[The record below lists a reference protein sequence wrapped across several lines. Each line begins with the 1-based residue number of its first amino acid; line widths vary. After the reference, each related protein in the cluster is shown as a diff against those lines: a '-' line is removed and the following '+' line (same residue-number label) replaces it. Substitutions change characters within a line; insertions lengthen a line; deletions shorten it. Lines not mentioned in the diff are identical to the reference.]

1 MSNKIFFL
9 DAYALIF
16 RAYYAFIKNPRINSK
31 KINTSAV
38 FGFVNTLEDVLKR
51 EQPTHIAVAFDPSG
65 PNFRHEMFPEY
76 KANREATPEDI
87 KVAVPYIKQILE
99 AYRIP
104 IIQISGYEAD
114 DVIGSLAK
122 KFANVDSQVYMM
134 TPDKDYGQLVDEN
147 IFMYKPPHSGNVP
160 EVLGVKEVNEK
171 FGIDNPIKVIDI
183 LALWGDK
190 VDNIPGVPGVGEKT
204 AANLIAKY
212 GDIENIIKNIPQL
225 KGKQQ
230 EAFNNNIEQL
240 RLSYKLA
247 TIKTDVPVDVTLD
260 EMKLEEPDF
269 DALGKVFDELE
280 FFTLKQRIIGS
291 KAYAEPVVEK
301 KQPTK
306 AAQPQLQLDLF
317 SQPVQPEMQE
327 TKVIADINSF
337 SKENVS
343 YTLVETPFEAKQL
356 AEKLATLDEYCF
368 DTETTGTDALT
379 AELVGM
385 AFALEKGVA
394 YYVACPADRNA
405 VLSILKFFVPI
416 FSDKSKTMV
425 GQNLKYDL
433 EILEN
438 YGVEVENKLFDT
450 MLAHYILEPEE
461 KHNLD
466 FLANKYLD
474 YKMIPI
480 EELIG
485 EKGKNQ
491 RSMRSVEPRIVSN
504 YSCEDADITM
514 QLKGILLEK
523 IKEQGIEKL
532 LYDIEIPLIKVLM
545 SMERTG
551 VRIDSDRMKEYSS
564 ELQKELV
571 GIEAQIYEH
580 AGEKFN
586 ISSPKQLGVI
596 LFEKLKVD
604 PKPKMTKTKQYST
617 SEEELVKLADKHPIV
632 NEILEWRSINKLIS
646 TYVDVLP
653 TLVNPMTGMLHTSFN
668 QAITATG
675 RLSSANPNLQNI
687 PIRDERGK
695 VIRSAF
701 VASDDDHI
709 FFSADYSQIEL
720 RVMAHLSQD
729 HAMLDAF
736 NKYSLDIHT
745 ATAAKIFKVDE
756 KDVTREMRSKA
767 KTANFGIIYG
777 ISAFGLGQRLQI
789 SPKEGKTLIDSYFET
804 FHGVKDFIERSIAD
818 AREKEYV
825 ETMFGRRRYLPDIN
839 SRNAIVRGFAER
851 NAVNAP
857 IQGSA
862 ADIVKIAMINI
873 FRRFNENNL
882 KAKMILQVHDELNF
896 NVPVSEMEIVKQIV
910 VEEMQNCVK
919 LSVPLIVDAR
929 FGKNWL
935 EAH

>member
-1 MSNKIFFL
+1 MANKIFLL

-31 KINTSAV
+31 KVNTSAI

-65 PNFRHEMFPEY
+65 PNFRHEVFSQY

-87 KVAVPYIKQILE
+87 KIAVPYIKKILE

-104 IIQISGYEAD
+104 VIQISGYEAD

-122 KFANVDSQVYMM
+122 KYESSENQIFMM
-134 TPDKDYGQLVDEN
+134 TPDKDYGQLVGEN
-147 IFMYKPPHSGNVP
+147 IFIYKPPHSGSVP
-160 EVLGVKEVNEK
+160 EILGIKEVNEK
-171 FGIDNPIKVIDI
+171 FGIENPLQVIDI
-183 LALWGDK
+183 LALWGDN
-190 VDNIPGVPGVGEKT
+190 VDNIPGIPGVGAKT
-204 AANLIAKY
+204 AANLINKF
-212 GDIENIIKNIPQL
+212 GNIENIIANIDQL
-225 KGKQQ
+225 KGKQK
-230 EAFNNNIEQL
+230 EAFENNIEQL
-240 RLSYKLA
+240 RLSYMLA
-247 TIKTDVPVDVTLD
+247 TIKTDVPTEITLD
-260 EMKLEEPDF
+260 EMKIETPNFEELS
-269 DALGKVFDELE
+269 AVFDDLE
-280 FFTLKQRIIGS
+280 FFTLKQRVIGGKIEETLPKS
-291 KAYAEPVVEK
+291 KSKSTA
-301 KQPTK
+301 KQ
-306 AAQPQLQLDLF
+306 APQQQMQLDLF
-317 SQPVQPEMQE
+317 SSPAVQANEQNVE
-327 TKVIADINSF
+327 NF
-337 SKENVS
+337 SKSDVS
-343 YTLVETPFEAKQL
+343 YTLIETPFEVKQL
-356 AEKLATLDEYCF
+356 VDKLLAVDEFCF
-368 DTETTGTDALT
+368 DTETTGTDSLT

-385 AFALEKGVA
+385 SFSCEKGVA
-394 YYVACPADRNA
+394 YYVACPENRDA
-405 VLSILKFFVPI
+405 VNSILKLFVPL
-416 FSDKSKTMV
+416 FADKNKTLV

-466 FLANKYLD
+466 FLAMKYLD

-480 EELIG
+480 EQLIG
-485 EKGKNQ
+485 ERGKNQ
-491 RSMRSVEPRIVSN
+491 RSMRSVDCKTVCN
-504 YSCEDADITM
+504 YACEDADITL
-514 QLKGILLEK
+514 QIKHLLLEK
-523 IKEQGIEKL
+523 VKEQGVEKL
-532 LYDIEIPLIKVLM
+532 LYEIEFPLIKVLM

-551 VRIDSDRMKEYSS
+551 VRIDSERMKNYSA
-564 ELQKELV
+564 ELQKELSE
-571 GIEAQIYEH
+571 IEKRIFEY
-580 AGEKFN
+580 AGENFN
-586 ISSPKQLGVI
+586 ISSPRQLGVI

-604 PKPKMTKTKQYST
+604 AKPKMTKTKQYST
-617 SEEELVKLADKHPIV
+617 SEEELSKLLGKHPIV
-632 NEILEWRSINKLIS
+632 NEILEYRSVNKLIS

-653 TLVNPMTGMLHTSFN
+653 TLVNPATGMLHTSFN

-695 VIRSAF
+695 VVRSAF
-701 VASDDDHI
+701 VASDDEHI

-729 HAMLDAF
+729 PAMLDAF

-789 SPKEGKTLIDSYFET
+789 SQKEGKELINNYFET
-804 FHGVKDFIERSIAD
+804 FSGVKQYIENSIAQ

-825 ETMFGRRRYLPDIN
+825 ETIFGRRRYLPDIN
-839 SRNAIVRGFAER
+839 SQNAIVRGFAER
-851 NAVNAP
+851 NAINAP

-862 ADIVKIAMINI
+862 ADIVKIAMSNI
-873 FRRFNENNL
+873 YKRLNENNL

-896 NVPVSEMEIVKQIV
+896 NVPKSEMEIVKQIV
-910 VEEMQNCVK
+910 TEEMQNCVK

>member
-31 KINTSAV
+31 KINTSAI

-51 EQPTHIAVAFDPSG
+51 EKPTHIAVAFDPSG

-104 IIQISGYEAD
+104 IIQIAGYEAD
-114 DVIGSLAK
+114 DVIGTLAK
-122 KFANVDSQVYMM
+122 KFANADNQVFMM

-147 IFMYKPPHSGNVP
+147 TFMYRPPHSGNVP
-160 EVLGVKEVNEK
+160 EILGVKEVNEK
-171 FGIDNPIKVIDI
+171 FNIDSPLKVIDI

-190 VDNIPGVPGVGEKT
+190 VDNIPGVPGIGEKT
-204 AANLIAKY
+204 AASLIEKY
-212 GDIENIIKNIPQL
+212 GNIENIINNIPQL

-230 EAFNNNIEQL
+230 ESFRNNIEQL

-247 TIKTDVPVDVTLD
+247 TIKTDVPLDVTLD

-269 DALGKVFDELE
+269 DALAKVFDELE

-291 KAYAEPVVEK
+291 KAYAEPVAEK
-301 KQPTK
+301 KQPAK

-317 SQPVQPEMQE
+317 SQPVQTEPQE
-327 TKVIADINSF
+327 TKVFADIKSF
-337 SKENVS
+337 TKENVS

-394 YYVACPADRNA
+394 YYVVCPADKNETTK
-405 VLSILKFFVPI
+405 ILKQFLPI
-416 FSDKSKTMV
+416 FSDKNKTMV

-433 EILEN
+433 EILGN
-438 YGVEVENKLFDT
+438 YDVEVENKLFDT

-466 FLANKYLD
+466 FLANKYLG

-491 RSMRSVEPRIVSN
+491 RSMRSVDSHVVCN
-504 YSCEDADITM
+504 YSCEDADITL
-514 QLKGILLEK
+514 QLKNILLAK

-551 VRIDSDRMKEYSS
+551 VRIDSARMKEYSA

-571 GIEAQIYEH
+571 GIEESIYEH

-617 SEEELVKLADKHPIV
+617 SEEELAKLVDKHPIV

-653 TLVNPMTGMLHTSFN
+653 TLVNQKTGMLHTSFN

-687 PIRDERGK
+687 PIREERGK

-729 HAMLDAF
+729 PAMLDAF

-756 KDVTREMRSKA
+756 SEVTREMRSKA

-789 SPKEGKTLIDSYFET
+789 SPKEGKALIDSYFET
-804 FHGVKDFIERSIAD
+804 FHGVKEFIERSIAD

-825 ETMFGRRRYLPDIN
+825 ETMFGRRRYLLDIN

-896 NVPVSEMEIVKQIV
+896 NVPVPEMEIVKQIV

>member
-31 KINTSAV
+31 KINTSAI

-51 EQPTHIAVAFDPSG
+51 EKPTHIAVAFDPSG

-114 DVIGSLAK
+114 DVIGTLAK
-122 KFANVDSQVYMM
+122 KFANADSQVYMM

-147 IFMYKPPHSGNVP
+147 IYMYKPPHSGNVP
-160 EVLGVKEVNEK
+160 EVFGVKEVNEK
-171 FGIDNPIKVIDI
+171 FGIDNPRKVIDI
-183 LALWGDK
+183 LALWGDSI
-190 VDNIPGVPGVGEKT
+190 DNIPGVPGVGQKT

-230 EAFNNNIEQL
+230 ESFKNNIEQL
-240 RLSYKLA
+240 RMSYKLA

-291 KAYAEPVVEK
+291 KAYAEPVAEK
-301 KQPTK
+301 KQPAK
-306 AAQPQLQLDLF
+306 VAQPQLQLDLF
-317 SQPVQPEMQE
+317 SQPVQTEPQE
-327 TKVIADINSF
+327 PKVFADIKSF
-337 SKENVS
+337 TKENVS
-343 YTLVETPFEAKQL
+343 YTLVETPYEAKQL
-356 AEKLATLDEYCF
+356 AEKLAILDEYCF

-394 YYVACPADRNA
+394 YYVVCPADKNETTE
-405 VLSILKFFVPI
+405 ILKQFLPI
-416 FSDKSKTMV
+416 FSDKNKTMV

-433 EILEN
+433 EILGN

-466 FLANKYLD
+466 FLANKYLG

-491 RSMRSVEPRIVSN
+491 KSMRSVDSRVVCN
-504 YSCEDADITM
+504 YSCEDADITL
-514 QLKGILLEK
+514 QLKDILLAK

-551 VRIDSDRMKEYSS
+551 VRIDSARMKEYSA
-564 ELQKELV
+564 ELQKELA
-571 GIEAQIYEH
+571 GIEESIYEH

-617 SEEELVKLADKHPIV
+617 SEEELAKLVDKHPIV

-653 TLVNPMTGMLHTSFN
+653 TLVNPKTGMLHTSFN

-687 PIRDERGK
+687 PIREERGK

-701 VASDDDHI
+701 VASDDEHI

-729 HAMLDAF
+729 PAMLDAF

-789 SPKEGKTLIDSYFET
+789 SPKEGKALIDSYFET
-804 FHGVKDFIERSIAD
+804 FHVVKEFIERSIAD

-910 VEEMQNCVK
+910 VDEMQNCVK
-919 LSVPLIVDAR
+919 LRVPLIVDAR

>member
-31 KINTSAV
+31 KINTSAI

-87 KVAVPYIKQILE
+87 KIAVPYIKQILE

-104 IIQISGYEAD
+104 IIQIAGFEAD
-114 DVIGSLAK
+114 DVIGTLAK
-122 KFANVDSQVYMM
+122 KFANADNQVYMM

-147 IFMYKPPHSGNVP
+147 TFMYRPPHSGNVP
-160 EVLGVKEVNEK
+160 EILGVKEVNEK
-171 FGIDNPIKVIDI
+171 FNIDNPIKVIDI

-190 VDNIPGVPGVGEKT
+190 VDNIPGVPGIGEKT
-204 AANLIAKY
+204 AATLIAKY

-230 EAFNNNIEQL
+230 EAFKNNIEQL

-260 EMKLEEPDF
+260 EMKVETPDF
-269 DALGKVFDELE
+269 EALASVFDDLE

-291 KAYAEPVVEK
+291 KAFAEPAPENK
-301 KQPTK
+301 TTK
-306 AAQPQLQLDLF
+306 VAQPQLQLDLF
-317 SQPVQPEMQE
+317 SQPVQTELQE
-327 TKVIADINSF
+327 TKVFADIKSF
-337 SKENVS
+337 TNENVS
-343 YTLVETPFEAKQL
+343 YTLVETPLETKQL
-356 AEKLATLDEYCF
+356 LEKLASLDEYCF

-394 YYVACPADRNA
+394 YYVVCPTDKNETIE
-405 VLSILKFFVPI
+405 LLKHFSPI
-416 FSDKSKTMV
+416 FSDKNKTIV

-433 EILEN
+433 EILGN
-438 YGVEVENKLFDT
+438 YDVEVENKLFDT

-466 FLANKYLD
+466 FLANKYLG

-491 RSMRSVEPRIVSN
+491 RSMRNVDSRIVCN
-504 YSCEDADITM
+504 YSCEDADITF
-514 QLKGILLEK
+514 QLKDILLAK

-551 VRIDSDRMKEYSS
+551 VRIDSARMKEYSS

-571 GIEAQIYEH
+571 GIEESIYEH

-617 SEEELVKLADKHPIV
+617 SEEELMKLIDKHPIV

-653 TLVNPMTGMLHTSFN
+653 TLVNPNTGMLHTSFN

-701 VASDDDHI
+701 VASDDQHI

-756 KDVTREMRSKA
+756 SEVTREMRSKA

-777 ISAFGLGQRLQI
+777 ISAFGLGQRLNI
-789 SPKEGKTLIDSYFET
+789 SPKEGKALIDSYFET
-804 FHGVKDFIERSIAD
+804 FSGVKEYIERSIAD

-882 KAKMILQVHDELNF
+882 KARMILQVHDELNF
-896 NVPVSEMEIVKQIV
+896 NVPVSEMEIVKQII

>member
-31 KINTSAV
+31 KINTSAI

-51 EQPTHIAVAFDPSG
+51 EKPTHIAVAFDPSG

-114 DVIGSLAK
+114 DVIGTLAK
-122 KFANVDSQVYMM
+122 KFANDDCQVYMM

-147 IFMYKPPHSGNVP
+147 IYMYKPPHSGNIP

-171 FGIDNPIKVIDI
+171 FGIDNPRKVIDI
-183 LALWGDK
+183 LALWGDSI
-190 VDNIPGVPGVGEKT
+190 DNIPGVPGVGQKT

-230 EAFNNNIEQL
+230 ESFSNNIEQL
-240 RLSYKLA
+240 RMSYKLA

-291 KAYAEPVVEK
+291 KAYAEPIAEK
-301 KQPTK
+301 QQPTK
-306 AAQPQLQLDLF
+306 VAQPQLQLDLF
-317 SQPVQPEMQE
+317 SQPVQTEPQE
-327 TKVIADINSF
+327 TKVFADIKSF
-337 SKENVS
+337 TKENVS
-343 YTLVETPFEAKQL
+343 YTLVETPLETKQL
-356 AEKLATLDEYCF
+356 LEKLASLDEYCF

-394 YYVACPADRNA
+394 YYVVCPVDKNETAD
-405 VLSILKFFVPI
+405 ILKKFLPI
-416 FSDKSKTMV
+416 FSDKNKTMV

-438 YGVEVENKLFDT
+438 YDVEVENKLFDT

-466 FLANKYLD
+466 FLANKYLG

-491 RSMRSVEPRIVSN
+491 RTMRSVDARVVCN
-504 YSCEDADITM
+504 YSCEDADITL
-514 QLKGILLEK
+514 QLKDILLAK

-551 VRIDSDRMKEYSS
+551 VRIDSARMKEYSS

-571 GIEAQIYEH
+571 GIEEQIYEH

-653 TLVNPMTGMLHTSFN
+653 TLVNSKTGMLHTSFN

-687 PIRDERGK
+687 PIREERGK

-701 VASDDDHI
+701 VASDDNHI

-729 HAMLDAF
+729 PAMLDAF

-756 KDVTREMRSKA
+756 SEVTREMRSKA

-789 SPKEGKTLIDSYFET
+789 SPKEGKALIDSYFET
-804 FHGVKDFIERSIAD
+804 FHGVKEFIERSIAD

-896 NVPVSEMEIVKQIV
+896 NVPVSEMDIVKQIV

>member
-31 KINTSAV
+31 KINTSAI

-51 EQPTHIAVAFDPSG
+51 EKPTHIAVAFDPSG

-104 IIQISGYEAD
+104 IIQIAGYEAD
-114 DVIGSLAK
+114 DVIGTLAK
-122 KFANVDSQVYMM
+122 KFANADNQVYMM

-147 IFMYKPPHSGNVP
+147 TFMYRPPHSGNVP
-160 EVLGVKEVNEK
+160 EILGVKEVNEK
-171 FGIDNPIKVIDI
+171 FNIDNPLKVIDI

-190 VDNIPGVPGVGEKT
+190 VDNIPGVPGIGEKT
-204 AANLIAKY
+204 AASLIEKY
-212 GDIENIIKNIPQL
+212 GDIENIINNIPQL

-230 EAFNNNIEQL
+230 ESFRNNIEQL

-247 TIKTDVPVDVTLD
+247 TIKTDVPLDVTLD

-291 KAYAEPVVEK
+291 KAYAEPVAEK
-301 KQPTK
+301 KQPAK

-317 SQPVQPEMQE
+317 SQPVQTEPQE
-327 TKVIADINSF
+327 TKVFADIKSF
-337 SKENVS
+337 TKENVS
-343 YTLVETPFEAKQL
+343 YTLVETPYEAKQL

-394 YYVACPADRNA
+394 YYVVCPADKNETTE
-405 VLSILKFFVPI
+405 ILKQFLPI
-416 FSDKSKTMV
+416 FSDKNKTMV

-433 EILEN
+433 EILGN

-466 FLANKYLD
+466 FLANKYLG

-491 RSMRSVEPRIVSN
+491 KSMRSVDSRVVCN
-504 YSCEDADITM
+504 YSCEDADITL
-514 QLKGILLEK
+514 QLKDILLAK

-551 VRIDSDRMKEYSS
+551 VRIDSARMKEYSA

-571 GIEAQIYEH
+571 GIEESIYEH

-617 SEEELVKLADKHPIV
+617 SEEELAKLVDKHPIV

-653 TLVNPMTGMLHTSFN
+653 TLVNPKTGMLHTSFN

-687 PIRDERGK
+687 PIREERGK

-729 HAMLDAF
+729 SAMLDAF

-789 SPKEGKTLIDSYFET
+789 SPKEGKALIDSYFET

>member
-1 MSNKIFFL
+1 MPNKIFFL

-31 KINTSAV
+31 KINTSAI

-104 IIQISGYEAD
+104 IIQIAGYEAD
-114 DVIGSLAK
+114 DVIGTLAK
-122 KFANVDSQVYMM
+122 KFGTEGNTVYMM

-147 IFMYKPPHSGNVP
+147 IFIYKPPHSGSVP
-160 EVLGVKEVNEK
+160 EILGIKEVNEK
-171 FGIDNPIKVIDI
+171 FGIDAPKKVIDI
-183 LALWGDK
+183 LALWGDSI
-190 VDNIPGVPGVGEKT
+190 DNIPGVPGVGTKT

-212 GDIENIIKNIPQL
+212 GDIEGIIGNIDQL
-225 KGKQQ
+225 KGKQK
-230 EAFNNNIEQL
+230 ESFANNIDQL
-240 RLSYKLA
+240 RLSYQLA
-247 TIKTDVPVDVTLD
+247 TIKTDVPTDVTLE
-260 EMKLEEPDF
+260 EMKIEEPDAE
-269 DALGKVFDELE
+269 ALAKVFDELE
-280 FFTLKQRIIGS
+280 FFTLKQRILGS
-291 KAYAEPVVEK
+291 KGFSATTP
-301 KQPTK
+301 QPAKPT
-306 AAQPQLQLDLF
+306 AQPQQQMQLDLF
-317 SQPVQPEMQE
+317 SAAAQQQAEQPAAKPSSHFDD
-327 TKVIADINSF
+327 KD
-337 SKENVS
+337 VS
-343 YTLVETPFEAKQL
+343 YTLIETPFEAKQL
-356 AEKLATLDEYCF
+356 AEKLADISEYCF
-368 DTETTGTDALT
+368 DTETTGTDAIT

-385 AFALEKGVA
+385 AFSTGKGVA
-394 YYVACPADRNA
+394 YYVACPENREAVNA
-405 VLSILKFFVPI
+405 ILKFFEPI
-416 FSDKSKTMV
+416 FSDKGKTMV

-433 EILEN
+433 EILAN
-438 YGVEVENKLFDT
+438 YGIEVENKLFDT

-466 FLANKYLD
+466 FLAMKYLD

-480 EELIG
+480 EDLIG

-491 RSMRSVEPRIVSN
+491 RSMRSVDCKIASN
-504 YSCEDADITM
+504 YSCEDADITL
-514 QLKGILLEK
+514 QLKEILLDK
-523 IKEQGIEKL
+523 IREQGIENL
-532 LYDIEIPLIKVLM
+532 LYDIELPLVKVLI

-551 VRIDSDRMKEYSS
+551 VRIDSERMKEYSG
-564 ELQKELV
+564 ELQKEL
-571 GIEAQIYEH
+571 GEIENRIYEY
-580 AGEKFN
+580 AGENFN
-586 ISSPKQLGVI
+586 IASPRQLGVI

-604 PKPKMTKTKQYST
+604 PKPKKTKTKQYST
-617 SEEELVKLADKHPIV
+617 SEEELQKLIDKHPIV
-632 NEILEWRSINKLIS
+632 NEILEYRSVNKLIS

-653 TLVNPMTGMLHTSFN
+653 TLVNPQTGMLHTSFN
-668 QAITATG
+668 QAVTATG

-701 VASDDDHI
+701 VASDDEHI

-729 HAMLDAF
+729 SAMLDAF
-736 NKYSLDIHT
+736 NKYSTDIHA

-789 SPKEGKTLIDSYFET
+789 SAKEGKALIDSYFET
-804 FHGVKDFIERSIAD
+804 FHGVKEYIEKSIEI

-839 SRNAIVRGFAER
+839 SHNAIVRGFAER

-862 ADIVKIAMINI
+862 ADIVKIAMANI
-873 FRRFNENNL
+873 YKRFRENNL
-882 KAKMILQVHDELNF
+882 QAKMILQVHDELNF
-896 NVPVSEMEIVKQIV
+896 NVPKSEMEIVKQIV

-929 FGKNWL
+929 FGKDWL

>member
-1 MSNKIFFL
+1 MPNKIFFL

-31 KINTSAV
+31 KINTSAI

-104 IIQISGYEAD
+104 IIQIAGYEAD
-114 DVIGSLAK
+114 DVIGTLAK
-122 KFANVDSQVYMM
+122 KFGTEGNTVYMM

-147 IFMYKPPHSGNVP
+147 IFIYKPPHSGSVP
-160 EVLGVKEVNEK
+160 EILGIKEVNEK
-171 FGIDNPIKVIDI
+171 FGIDAPKKVIDI
-183 LALWGDK
+183 LALWGDSI
-190 VDNIPGVPGVGEKT
+190 DNIPGVPGVGTKT

-212 GDIENIIKNIPQL
+212 GDIEGIIGNIDQL
-225 KGKQQ
+225 KGKQK
-230 EAFNNNIEQL
+230 ESFANNIDQL
-240 RLSYKLA
+240 RLSYQLA
-247 TIKTDVPVDVTLD
+247 TIKTDVPTDVTLE
-260 EMKLEEPDF
+260 EMKIEEPD
-269 DALGKVFDELE
+269 AETLAKVFDELE
-280 FFTLKQRIIGS
+280 FFTLKQRILGS
-291 KAYAEPVVEK
+291 KGFSATTP
-301 KQPTK
+301 QPAKPT
-306 AAQPQLQLDLF
+306 AQPQQQMQLDLF
-317 SQPVQPEMQE
+317 SAAAQQQAEQPAAKPSSHFDD
-327 TKVIADINSF
+327 KD
-337 SKENVS
+337 VS
-343 YTLVETPFEAKQL
+343 YTLIETPFEAKQL
-356 AEKLATLDEYCF
+356 AEKLADISEYCF
-368 DTETTGTDALT
+368 DTETTGTDAIT

-385 AFALEKGVA
+385 AFSTGKGVA
-394 YYVACPADRNA
+394 YYVACPENREAVNA
-405 VLSILKFFVPI
+405 ILKFFEPI
-416 FSDKSKTMV
+416 FSDKGKTMV

-433 EILEN
+433 EILAN
-438 YGVEVENKLFDT
+438 YGIEVENKLFDT

-466 FLANKYLD
+466 FLAMKYLD

-480 EELIG
+480 EDLIG

-491 RSMRSVEPRIVSN
+491 RSMRSVDCKIASN
-504 YSCEDADITM
+504 YSCEDADITL
-514 QLKGILLEK
+514 QLKEILLDK
-523 IKEQGIEKL
+523 IREQGIENL
-532 LYDIEIPLIKVLM
+532 LYDIELPLVKVLI

-551 VRIDSDRMKEYSS
+551 VRIDSERMKEYSG
-564 ELQKELV
+564 ELQKEL
-571 GIEAQIYEH
+571 GEIENRIYEY
-580 AGEKFN
+580 AGENFN
-586 ISSPKQLGVI
+586 IASPRQLGVI

-617 SEEELVKLADKHPIV
+617 SEEELQKLIDKHPIV
-632 NEILEWRSINKLIS
+632 NEILEYRSVNKLIS

-653 TLVNPMTGMLHTSFN
+653 TLVNPQTGMLHTSFN
-668 QAITATG
+668 QAVTATG

-701 VASDDDHI
+701 VASDDEHI

-729 HAMLDAF
+729 SAMLDAF
-736 NKYSLDIHT
+736 NKYSTDIHA

-789 SPKEGKTLIDSYFET
+789 SAKEGKALIDSYFET
-804 FHGVKDFIERSIAD
+804 FHGVKEYIEKSIEI

-839 SRNAIVRGFAER
+839 SHNAIVRGFAER

-862 ADIVKIAMINI
+862 ADIVKIAMANI
-873 FRRFNENNL
+873 YKRFRENNL
-882 KAKMILQVHDELNF
+882 QAKMILQVHDELNF
-896 NVPVSEMEIVKQIV
+896 NVPKSEMEIVKQIV

-929 FGKNWL
+929 FGKDWL

>member
-31 KINTSAV
+31 KINTSAI

-51 EQPTHIAVAFDPSG
+51 EKPTHIAVAFDPSG

-104 IIQISGYEAD
+104 IIQIAGYEAD
-114 DVIGSLAK
+114 DVIGTLAK
-122 KFANVDSQVYMM
+122 KFANADNQVFMM

-147 IFMYKPPHSGNVP
+147 TFMYRPPHSGNVP
-160 EVLGVKEVNEK
+160 EILGVKEVNEK
-171 FGIDNPIKVIDI
+171 FNIDSPLKVIDI

-190 VDNIPGVPGVGEKT
+190 VDNIPGVPGIGEKT
-204 AANLIAKY
+204 AASLIEKY
-212 GDIENIIKNIPQL
+212 GNIENIINNIPQL

-230 EAFNNNIEQL
+230 ESFRNNIEQL

-247 TIKTDVPVDVTLD
+247 TIKTDVPLDVTLD

-269 DALGKVFDELE
+269 DALAKVFDELE

-291 KAYAEPVVEK
+291 KAYAEPVAEK
-301 KQPTK
+301 KQPAK

-317 SQPVQPEMQE
+317 SQPVQTEPQE
-327 TKVIADINSF
+327 TKVFADIKSF
-337 SKENVS
+337 TKENVS

-394 YYVACPADRNA
+394 YYVVCPADKNETTE
-405 VLSILKFFVPI
+405 ILKQFLPI
-416 FSDKSKTMV
+416 FSDKNKTMV

-433 EILEN
+433 EILGN
-438 YGVEVENKLFDT
+438 YDVEVENKLFDT

-466 FLANKYLD
+466 FLANKYLG

-491 RSMRSVEPRIVSN
+491 RSMRSVDSHVVCN
-504 YSCEDADITM
+504 YSCEDADITL
-514 QLKGILLEK
+514 QLKNILLAK

-551 VRIDSDRMKEYSS
+551 VRIDSARMKEYSA

-571 GIEAQIYEH
+571 GIEESIYEH

-617 SEEELVKLADKHPIV
+617 SEEELAKLVDKHPIV

-653 TLVNPMTGMLHTSFN
+653 TLVNQKTGMLHTSFN

-687 PIRDERGK
+687 PIREERGK

-729 HAMLDAF
+729 PAMLDAF

-756 KDVTREMRSKA
+756 SEVTREMRSKA

-789 SPKEGKTLIDSYFET
+789 SPKEGKALIDSYFET
-804 FHGVKDFIERSIAD
+804 FHGVKEFIERSIAD

-825 ETMFGRRRYLPDIN
+825 ETMFGRRRYLLDIN

-896 NVPVSEMEIVKQIV
+896 NVPVPEMEIVKQIV

>member
-31 KINTSAV
+31 KINTSAI

-87 KVAVPYIKQILE
+87 KIAVPYIKQILE

-104 IIQISGYEAD
+104 IIQIAGFEAD
-114 DVIGSLAK
+114 DVIGTLAK
-122 KFANVDSQVYMM
+122 KFANADNQVYMM

-147 IFMYKPPHSGNVP
+147 TFMYRPPHSGNVP
-160 EVLGVKEVNEK
+160 EILGVKEVNEK
-171 FGIDNPIKVIDI
+171 FNIDNPIKVIDI

-190 VDNIPGVPGVGEKT
+190 VDNIPGVPGIGEKT
-204 AANLIAKY
+204 AATLIAKY

-230 EAFNNNIEQL
+230 EAFKNNIEQL

-260 EMKLEEPDF
+260 EMKVETPDF
-269 DALGKVFDELE
+269 EALASVFDDLE

-291 KAYAEPVVEK
+291 KAFAEPAPENK
-301 KQPTK
+301 TTK
-306 AAQPQLQLDLF
+306 VAQPQLQLDLF
-317 SQPVQPEMQE
+317 SQPVQTELQE
-327 TKVIADINSF
+327 TKVFADIKSF
-337 SKENVS
+337 TNENVS
-343 YTLVETPFEAKQL
+343 YTLVETPLETKQL
-356 AEKLATLDEYCF
+356 LEKLASLDEYCF

-394 YYVACPADRNA
+394 YYVVCPADKNETTE
-405 VLSILKFFVPI
+405 LLKHFSPI
-416 FSDKSKTMV
+416 FSDKNKTMV

-433 EILEN
+433 EILGN
-438 YGVEVENKLFDT
+438 YDVEVENKLFDT

-466 FLANKYLD
+466 FLANKYLG

-491 RSMRSVEPRIVSN
+491 RSMRSVDSRVVCN
-504 YSCEDADITM
+504 YSCEDADITF
-514 QLKGILLEK
+514 QLKDILLAK
-523 IKEQGIEKL
+523 INEQGIEKL

-551 VRIDSDRMKEYSS
+551 VRIDSARMKEYSS

-571 GIEAQIYEH
+571 GIEESIYEH

-617 SEEELVKLADKHPIV
+617 SEEELMKLIDKHPIV

-653 TLVNPMTGMLHTSFN
+653 TLVNPNTGMLHTSFN

-701 VASDDDHI
+701 VASDDQHI

-729 HAMLDAF
+729 SAMLDAF

-756 KDVTREMRSKA
+756 SEVTREMRSKA

-777 ISAFGLGQRLQI
+777 ISAFGLGQRLNI
-789 SPKEGKTLIDSYFET
+789 SPKEGKALIDSYFET
-804 FHGVKDFIERSIAD
+804 FSGVKEYIERSIAD

-882 KAKMILQVHDELNF
+882 KARMILQVHDELNF

>member
-51 EQPTHIAVAFDPSG
+51 EQPTHVAVAFDPSG

-104 IIQISGYEAD
+104 IIQIAGYEAD
-114 DVIGSLAK
+114 DVIGTLAK
-122 KFANVDSQVYMM
+122 KFANAENQVYMM

-171 FGIDNPIKVIDI
+171 FGIDNPRKVIDI
-183 LALWGDK
+183 LALWGDSI
-190 VDNIPGVPGVGEKT
+190 DNIPGVPGVGQKT

-212 GDIENIIKNIPQL
+212 GDIENIIKNISQL
-225 KGKQQ
+225 KGKQK
-230 EAFNNNIEQL
+230 ESFENNIEQL
-240 RLSYKLA
+240 RMSYKLA
-247 TIKTDVPVDVTLD
+247 TIKTDVPVEVSLD
-260 EMKLEEPDF
+260 EMKLETPDF
-269 DALGKVFDELE
+269 DALASVFDDLE
-280 FFTLKQRIIGS
+280 FFTLKQRIIGN
-291 KAYAEPVVEK
+291 KAFAEPVPEK
-301 KQPTK
+301 KTVK
-306 AAQPQLQLDLF
+306 VAQPQLQLDLF
-317 SQPVQPEMQE
+317 SQPVQTETQE
-327 TKVIADINSF
+327 TKVFVDIKSF
-337 SKENVS
+337 AKENVS
-343 YTLVETPFEAKQL
+343 YSLVETPLETKQL
-356 AEKLATLDEYCF
+356 LEKLAALDEYCF

-394 YYVACPADRNA
+394 YYVVCPADKNETA
-405 VLSILKFFVPI
+405 EILKKFLPI
-416 FSDKSKTMV
+416 FIDKNKTMV

-438 YGVEVENKLFDT
+438 YGIDVENKLFDT

-466 FLANKYLD
+466 FLANKYLG

-491 RSMRSVEPRIVSN
+491 RSMRSVDSHVVCN
-504 YSCEDADITM
+504 YSCEDADITL
-514 QLKGILLEK
+514 QLKDILLSK

-532 LYDIEIPLIKVLM
+532 LYDIELPLIKVLM

-551 VRIDSDRMKEYSS
+551 VRIDSARMKEYSA

-571 GIEAQIYEH
+571 GIEENIYNH

-617 SEEELVKLADKHPIV
+617 SEEELMKLVDKHPIV
-632 NEILEWRSINKLIS
+632 NEILEWRSVNKLIS

-653 TLVNPMTGMLHTSFN
+653 ALVNPNTGMLHTSFN

-687 PIRDERGK
+687 PIRDGRGK

-701 VASDDDHI
+701 VASDDEHI

-756 KDVTREMRSKA
+756 SEVTREMRSKA

-777 ISAFGLGQRLQI
+777 ISAFGLGQRLNI
-789 SPKEGKTLIDSYFET
+789 SPKEGKALIDSYFET
-804 FHGVKDFIERSIAD
+804 FHGVKEFIERSIAV

-882 KAKMILQVHDELNF
+882 KARMILQVHDELNF
-896 NVPVSEMEIVKQIV
+896 NVPVSEKEIVKQIV
-910 VEEMQNCVK
+910 VDEMQNCVK

>member
-99 AYRIP
+99 AYKIP
-104 IIQISGYEAD
+104 IIQITGYEAD
-114 DVIGSLAK
+114 DVIGTLAK
-122 KFANVDSQVYMM
+122 KFANADSQVYMM

-160 EVLGVKEVNEK
+160 EVLGVNEVNEK

-204 AANLIAKY
+204 AANLVEKY
-212 GDIENIIKNIPQL
+212 GTIENIIANIGQL
-225 KGKQQ
+225 KGKQK
-230 EAFNNNIEQL
+230 ESFENNIEQL
-240 RLSYKLA
+240 RLSYQLA
-247 TIKTDVPVDVTLD
+247 TIKTDVPLDVTLD

-317 SQPVQPEMQE
+317 SQPVQPEVQE
-327 TKVIADINSF
+327 TKVIADIKSF
-337 SKENVS
+337 AKEKVS
-343 YTLVETPFEAKQL
+343 YTLVETPFEVKQL

-450 MLAHYILEPEE
+450 MLAHYIFEPEE

-571 GIEAQIYEH
+571 GIEEQIYEH

-653 TLVNPMTGMLHTSFN
+653 TLVNPNTGMLHTSFN

-701 VASDDDHI
+701 VASDDEHI

-789 SPKEGKTLIDSYFET
+789 SPKEGKALIDSYFET
-804 FHGVKDFIERSIAD
+804 FHGVKEFIERSIAD

-873 FRRFNENNL
+873 FRRFSENNL

>member
-1 MSNKIFFL
+1 
-9 DAYALIF
+9 
-16 RAYYAFIKNPRINSK
+16 
-31 KINTSAV
+31 
-38 FGFVNTLEDVLKR
+38 
-51 EQPTHIAVAFDPSG
+51 
-65 PNFRHEMFPEY
+65 
-76 KANREATPEDI
+76 
-87 KVAVPYIKQILE
+87 
-99 AYRIP
+99 
-104 IIQISGYEAD
+104 
-114 DVIGSLAK
+114 
-122 KFANVDSQVYMM
+122 MM

-225 KGKQQ
+225 KGKQK
-230 EAFNNNIEQL
+230 ESFENNIEQL

-260 EMKLEEPDF
+260 EMKLETPDF
-269 DALGKVFDELE
+269 DALASVFDDLE

-291 KAYAEPVVEK
+291 KAFAEPMPENKTLKV
-301 KQPTK
+301 
-306 AAQPQLQLDLF
+306 AQPQLQLDLF
-317 SQPVQPEMQE
+317 SQPAQEIVMQTVPE
-327 TKVIADINSF
+327 KSF
-337 SKENVS
+337 SNENVS

-356 AEKLATLDEYCF
+356 ADKLAALDEYCF

-405 VLSILKFFVPI
+405 VLSILKIFAPI

-466 FLANKYLD
+466 FLANKYLG
-474 YKMIPI
+474 YRMIPI

-491 RSMRSVEPRIVSN
+491 RTMRSVEPRIVSN
-504 YSCEDADITM
+504 YSCEDADITF
-514 QLKGILLEK
+514 QLKDILLSK

-551 VRIDSDRMKEYSS
+551 VRIDSARMKEYSA

-571 GIEAQIYEH
+571 GIEESIYEH

-617 SEEELVKLADKHPIV
+617 SEEELMKLIDKHPIV
-632 NEILEWRSINKLIS
+632 NEILEWRSVNKLIS

-653 TLVNPMTGMLHTSFN
+653 T
-668 QAITATG
+668 
-675 RLSSANPNLQNI
+675 
-687 PIRDERGK
+687 
-695 VIRSAF
+695 
-701 VASDDDHI
+701 
-709 FFSADYSQIEL
+709 
-720 RVMAHLSQD
+720 
-729 HAMLDAF
+729 
-736 NKYSLDIHT
+736 
-745 ATAAKIFKVDE
+745 
-756 KDVTREMRSKA
+756 
-767 KTANFGIIYG
+767 
-777 ISAFGLGQRLQI
+777 
-789 SPKEGKTLIDSYFET
+789 
-804 FHGVKDFIERSIAD
+804 
-818 AREKEYV
+818 
-825 ETMFGRRRYLPDIN
+825 
-839 SRNAIVRGFAER
+839 
-851 NAVNAP
+851 
-857 IQGSA
+857 
-862 ADIVKIAMINI
+862 
-873 FRRFNENNL
+873 
-882 KAKMILQVHDELNF
+882 
-896 NVPVSEMEIVKQIV
+896 
-910 VEEMQNCVK
+910 
-919 LSVPLIVDAR
+919 
-929 FGKNWL
+929 
-935 EAH
+935 

>member
-16 RAYYAFIKNPRINSK
+16 RADYAFIKNPRINSK
-31 KINTSAV
+31 KINTSAI

-51 EQPTHIAVAFDPSG
+51 EKPTHIAVAFDPSG

-104 IIQISGYEAD
+104 IIQIAGYEAD
-114 DVIGSLAK
+114 DVIGTLAK
-122 KFANVDSQVYMM
+122 KFANADNQVYMM

-147 IFMYKPPHSGNVP
+147 TFMYRPPHSGNVP
-160 EVLGVKEVNEK
+160 EILGVKEVNEK
-171 FGIDNPIKVIDI
+171 FNIDNPLKVIDI

-190 VDNIPGVPGVGEKT
+190 VDNIPGVPGIGEKT
-204 AANLIAKY
+204 AASLIEKY
-212 GDIENIIKNIPQL
+212 GNIENIINNIPQL

-230 EAFNNNIEQL
+230 ESFKNNIEQL

-247 TIKTDVPVDVTLD
+247 TIKTDVPLDVTLD

-269 DALGKVFDELE
+269 DALGKVFDELD

-291 KAYAEPVVEK
+291 KAYAEPVAEK
-301 KQPTK
+301 KQPAK
-306 AAQPQLQLDLF
+306 VAQPQLQLDLF
-317 SQPVQPEMQE
+317 SQPVQTEPQE
-327 TKVIADINSF
+327 PKVFADIKSF
-337 SKENVS
+337 TKENVS
-343 YTLVETPFEAKQL
+343 YTLVETPYEAKQL
-356 AEKLATLDEYCF
+356 AEKLAILDEYCF

-394 YYVACPADRNA
+394 YYVVCPADKNETTE
-405 VLSILKFFVPI
+405 ILKQFLPI
-416 FSDKSKTMV
+416 FSDKNKTMV

-433 EILEN
+433 EILGN

-466 FLANKYLD
+466 FLANKYLG

-491 RSMRSVEPRIVSN
+491 KSMRSVDSRVVCN
-504 YSCEDADITM
+504 YSCEDADITL
-514 QLKGILLEK
+514 QLKDILLAK

-551 VRIDSDRMKEYSS
+551 VRIDSARMKEYSA

-571 GIEAQIYEH
+571 GIEESIYEH

-604 PKPKMTKTKQYST
+604 SKPKMTKTKQYST
-617 SEEELVKLADKHPIV
+617 SEEELVKLAEKHPIV

-653 TLVNPMTGMLHTSFN
+653 TLVNPNTGMLHTSFN

-701 VASDDDHI
+701 VASDGEHI

-729 HAMLDAF
+729 SAMLDAF

-789 SPKEGKTLIDSYFET
+789 SPKEGKALIDSYFET

-919 LSVPLIVDAR
+919 LRVPLIVDAR

>member
-1 MSNKIFFL
+1 MPNKIFFL

-31 KINTSAV
+31 KINTSAI

-65 PNFRHEMFPEY
+65 PNFRHEMFPKY

-104 IIQISGYEAD
+104 IIQIAGYEAD
-114 DVIGSLAK
+114 DVIGTLAK
-122 KFANVDSQVYMM
+122 KFGTEGNTVYMM

-147 IFMYKPPHSGNVP
+147 IFIYKPPHSGSVP
-160 EVLGVKEVNEK
+160 EILGIKEVNEK
-171 FGIDNPIKVIDI
+171 FGIDAPKKVIDI
-183 LALWGDK
+183 LALWGDSI
-190 VDNIPGVPGVGEKT
+190 DNIPGVPGVGTKT

-212 GDIENIIKNIPQL
+212 GDIEGIIGNIDQL
-225 KGKQQ
+225 KGKQK
-230 EAFNNNIEQL
+230 ESFANNIDQL
-240 RLSYKLA
+240 RLSYQLA
-247 TIKTDVPVDVTLD
+247 TIKTDVPTDVTLE
-260 EMKLEEPDF
+260 EMKIEEPDAE
-269 DALGKVFDELE
+269 ALAKVFDELE
-280 FFTLKQRIIGS
+280 FFTLKQRILGS
-291 KAYAEPVVEK
+291 KGFSATTP
-301 KQPTK
+301 QPAKPT
-306 AAQPQLQLDLF
+306 AQPQQQMQLDLF
-317 SQPVQPEMQE
+317 SAAAQQQAEQPAAKPSSHFDD
-327 TKVIADINSF
+327 KD
-337 SKENVS
+337 VS
-343 YTLVETPFEAKQL
+343 YTLIETPFEAKQL
-356 AEKLATLDEYCF
+356 AEKLADISEYCF
-368 DTETTGTDALT
+368 DTETTGTDAIT

-385 AFALEKGVA
+385 AFSTGKGVA
-394 YYVACPADRNA
+394 YYVACPENREAVNA
-405 VLSILKFFVPI
+405 ILKFFEPI
-416 FSDKSKTMV
+416 FSDKGKTMV

-433 EILEN
+433 EILAN
-438 YGVEVENKLFDT
+438 YGIEVENKRFDT

-466 FLANKYLD
+466 FLAMKYLD

-480 EELIG
+480 ENLIG

-491 RSMRSVEPRIVSN
+491 RSMRSVDCKIASN
-504 YSCEDADITM
+504 YSCEDADITL
-514 QLKGILLEK
+514 QLKEILLDK
-523 IKEQGIEKL
+523 IREQGIENL
-532 LYDIEIPLIKVLM
+532 LYDIELPLVKVLI

-551 VRIDSDRMKEYSS
+551 VRIDSERMKEYSG
-564 ELQKELV
+564 ELQKEL
-571 GIEAQIYEH
+571 GEIENRIYEY
-580 AGEKFN
+580 AGENFN
-586 ISSPKQLGVI
+586 IASPRQLGVI

-617 SEEELVKLADKHPIV
+617 SEEELQKLIDKHPIV
-632 NEILEWRSINKLIS
+632 NEILEYRSVNKLIS

-653 TLVNPMTGMLHTSFN
+653 TLVNPQTGMLHTSFN
-668 QAITATG
+668 QAVTATG

-701 VASDDDHI
+701 VASDDEHI

-729 HAMLDAF
+729 SAMLDAF
-736 NKYSLDIHT
+736 NKYSTDIHA

-789 SPKEGKTLIDSYFET
+789 SAKEGKALIDSYFET
-804 FHGVKDFIERSIAD
+804 FHGVKEYIEKSIEI

-839 SRNAIVRGFAER
+839 SHNAIVRGFAER

-862 ADIVKIAMINI
+862 ADIVKIAMANI
-873 FRRFNENNL
+873 YKRFRENNL
-882 KAKMILQVHDELNF
+882 QAKMILQVHDELNF
-896 NVPVSEMEIVKQIV
+896 NVPKSEMEIVKQIV

-929 FGKNWL
+929 FGKDWL

>member
-1 MSNKIFFL
+1 MPNKIFFL

-31 KINTSAV
+31 KINTSAI

-104 IIQISGYEAD
+104 IIQIAGYEAD
-114 DVIGSLAK
+114 DVIGTLAK
-122 KFANVDSQVYMM
+122 KFGTEGNTVYMM

-147 IFMYKPPHSGNVP
+147 IFIYKPPHSGSVP
-160 EVLGVKEVNEK
+160 EILGIKEVNEK
-171 FGIDNPIKVIDI
+171 FGIDAPKKVIDI
-183 LALWGDK
+183 LALWGDSI
-190 VDNIPGVPGVGEKT
+190 DNIPGVPGVGTKT

-212 GDIENIIKNIPQL
+212 GDIEGIIGNIDQL
-225 KGKQQ
+225 KGKQK
-230 EAFNNNIEQL
+230 ESFANNIDQL
-240 RLSYKLA
+240 RLSYQLA
-247 TIKTDVPVDVTLD
+247 TIKTDVPTDVTLE
-260 EMKLEEPDF
+260 EMKIEEPDAE
-269 DALGKVFDELE
+269 ALAKVFDELE
-280 FFTLKQRIIGS
+280 FFTLKQRILGS
-291 KAYAEPVVEK
+291 KGFSATTP
-301 KQPTK
+301 QPAKPT
-306 AAQPQLQLDLF
+306 AQPQQQMQLDLF
-317 SQPVQPEMQE
+317 SAAAQQQAEQPAAKPSSHFDD
-327 TKVIADINSF
+327 KD
-337 SKENVS
+337 VS
-343 YTLVETPFEAKQL
+343 YTLIETPFEAKQL
-356 AEKLATLDEYCF
+356 AEKLADISEYCF
-368 DTETTGTDALT
+368 DTETTGTDAIT

-385 AFALEKGVA
+385 AFSTGKGVA
-394 YYVACPADRNA
+394 YYVACPENREAVNA
-405 VLSILKFFVPI
+405 ILKFFEPI
-416 FSDKSKTMV
+416 FSDKGKTMV

-433 EILEN
+433 EILAN
-438 YGVEVENKLFDT
+438 YGIEVENKPFDT

-466 FLANKYLD
+466 FLAMKYLD

-480 EELIG
+480 EDLIG

-491 RSMRSVEPRIVSN
+491 RSMRSVDCKIASN
-504 YSCEDADITM
+504 YSCEDADITL
-514 QLKGILLEK
+514 QLKEILLDK
-523 IKEQGIEKL
+523 IREQGIENL
-532 LYDIEIPLIKVLM
+532 LYDIELPLVKVLI

-551 VRIDSDRMKEYSS
+551 VRIDSERMKEYSG
-564 ELQKELV
+564 ELQKEL
-571 GIEAQIYEH
+571 GEIENRIYEY
-580 AGEKFN
+580 AGENFN
-586 ISSPKQLGVI
+586 IASPRQLGVI

-617 SEEELVKLADKHPIV
+617 SEEELQKLIDKHPIV
-632 NEILEWRSINKLIS
+632 NEILEYRSVNKLIS

-653 TLVNPMTGMLHTSFN
+653 TLVNPQTGMLHTSFN
-668 QAITATG
+668 QAVTATG

-701 VASDDDHI
+701 VASDDEHI

-729 HAMLDAF
+729 SAMLDAF
-736 NKYSLDIHT
+736 NKYSTDIHA

-789 SPKEGKTLIDSYFET
+789 SAKEGKALIDSYFET
-804 FHGVKDFIERSIAD
+804 FHGVKEYIEKSIEI

-839 SRNAIVRGFAER
+839 SHNAIVRGFAER

-862 ADIVKIAMINI
+862 ADIVKIAMANI
-873 FRRFNENNL
+873 YKRFRENNL
-882 KAKMILQVHDELNF
+882 QAKMILQVHDELNF
-896 NVPVSEMEIVKQIV
+896 NVPKSEMEIVKQIV

-929 FGKNWL
+929 FGKDWL

>member
-31 KINTSAV
+31 KINTSAI

-51 EQPTHIAVAFDPSG
+51 EKPTHIAVAFDPSG

-104 IIQISGYEAD
+104 IIQIAGYEAD
-114 DVIGSLAK
+114 DVIGTLAK
-122 KFANVDSQVYMM
+122 KFANADNQVYMM

-147 IFMYKPPHSGNVP
+147 TFMYRPPHSGNVP
-160 EVLGVKEVNEK
+160 EILGVKEVNEK
-171 FGIDNPIKVIDI
+171 FNIDNPLKVIDI

-190 VDNIPGVPGVGEKT
+190 VDNIPGVPGIGEKT
-204 AANLIAKY
+204 AASLIEKY
-212 GDIENIIKNIPQL
+212 GNIENIINNIPQL

-230 EAFNNNIEQL
+230 ESFKNNIEQL

-247 TIKTDVPVDVTLD
+247 TIKTDVPLDVTLD

-269 DALGKVFDELE
+269 DALGKVFDELD

-291 KAYAEPVVEK
+291 KAYAEPVAEK
-301 KQPTK
+301 KQPAK
-306 AAQPQLQLDLF
+306 VAQPQLQLDLF
-317 SQPVQPEMQE
+317 SQPVQTEPQE
-327 TKVIADINSF
+327 PKVFADIKSF
-337 SKENVS
+337 TKENVS
-343 YTLVETPFEAKQL
+343 YTLVETPYEAKQL
-356 AEKLATLDEYCF
+356 AEKLAILDEYCF

-394 YYVACPADRNA
+394 YYVVCPADKNETTE
-405 VLSILKFFVPI
+405 ILKQFLPI
-416 FSDKSKTMV
+416 FSDKNKTMV

-433 EILEN
+433 EILGN

-466 FLANKYLD
+466 FLANKYLG

-491 RSMRSVEPRIVSN
+491 KSMRSVDSRVVCN
-504 YSCEDADITM
+504 YSCEDADITL
-514 QLKGILLEK
+514 QLKDILLAK

-551 VRIDSDRMKEYSS
+551 VRIDSARMKEYSA

-571 GIEAQIYEH
+571 GIEESIYEH

-604 PKPKMTKTKQYST
+604 SKPKMTKTKQYST
-617 SEEELVKLADKHPIV
+617 SEEELVKLAEKHPIV

-653 TLVNPMTGMLHTSFN
+653 TLVNPNTGMLHTSFN

-701 VASDDDHI
+701 VASDGEHI

-729 HAMLDAF
+729 SAMLDAF

-789 SPKEGKTLIDSYFET
+789 SPKEGKALIDSYFET

-919 LSVPLIVDAR
+919 LRVPLIVDAR

>member
-31 KINTSAV
+31 KINTSAI

-87 KVAVPYIKQILE
+87 KIAVPYIKQILE
-99 AYRIP
+99 AYKIP
-104 IIQISGYEAD
+104 IIQISGFEAD
-114 DVIGSLAK
+114 DIIGTLAK
-122 KFANVDSQVYMM
+122 KFATADNKVYMM

-147 IFMYKPPHSGNVP
+147 TFIYKPSHSGNMP
-160 EVLGVKEVNEK
+160 EILGVNEVNEK
-171 FGIDNPIKVIDI
+171 FNIDNPLKVIDI

-190 VDNIPGVPGVGEKT
+190 VDNIPGVPGIGEKT
-204 AANLIAKY
+204 AATLI
-212 GDIENIIKNIPQL
+212 GRFGNIENIIDNIGQL
-225 KGKQQ
+225 KGKQK
-230 EAFNNNIEQL
+230 ESFENNIEQL

-247 TIKTDVPVDVTLD
+247 TIKTDVPLDITLD
-260 EMKLEEPDF
+260 EMKVEKPDF
-269 DALGKVFDELE
+269 DALGKIFDELE
-280 FFTLKQRIIGS
+280 FFTLKQRIAGS
-291 KAYAEPVVEK
+291 VSVNDVKQEK
-301 KQPTK
+301 PISSTP
-306 AAQPQLQLDLF
+306 QPQLQLDLF
-317 SQPVQPEMQE
+317 SQPVQTVVQE
-327 TKVIADINSF
+327 TKVFPDIKRF
-337 SKENVS
+337 DKENVS
-343 YTLVETPFEAKQL
+343 YTLVETPLEARQL
-356 AEKLATLDEYCF
+356 VEKLSSLNEYCF

-379 AELVGM
+379 AEIVGM
-385 AFALEKGVA
+385 AFAVEKGVA
-394 YYVACPADRNA
+394 YYVVCPAGKNETET
-405 VLSILKFFVPI
+405 ILKLFAPI
-416 FSDKSKTMV
+416 FSDSSKTMV

-438 YGVEVENKLFDT
+438 YNIHVENKLFDT

-491 RSMRSVEPRIVSN
+491 RSMRDVDSRVVCN
-504 YSCEDADITM
+504 YSCEDADITL
-514 QLKGILLEK
+514 QLKDILLAK
-523 IKEQGIEKL
+523 VKEQGIEKL

-551 VRIDSDRMKEYSS
+551 VRIDSARMKEYST
-564 ELQKELV
+564 ELQKELAD
-571 GIEAQIYEH
+571 IEKRIYDH
-580 AGEKFN
+580 AGERFN

-617 SEEELVKLADKHPIV
+617 SEEELAKLVDKHPIV

-653 TLVNPMTGMLHTSFN
+653 TLVNPNTGMLHTSFN

-687 PIRDERGK
+687 PIREERGK

-701 VASDDDHI
+701 VASDDEHI

-729 HAMLDAF
+729 TAMLDAF

-756 KDVTREMRSKA
+756 AEVTREMRSKA

-777 ISAFGLGQRLQI
+777 ISAFGLGQRLNI
-789 SPKEGKTLIDSYFET
+789 SPKEGKALIDSYFET
-804 FHGVKDFIERSIAD
+804 FHGVKEFIERSIAE

-873 FRRFNENNL
+873 FHRFNENNL

-896 NVPVSEMEIVKQIV
+896 NVPLSEMEIVKQIV

-919 LSVPLIVDAR
+919 LRVPLIVDAR